1 MTGVTGVSAATS
13 SPGKNTTKAG
23 VVIETMS
30 APNPVNY
37 QTGLAKQPYTC
48 TKQIL
53 FKQHLTKDCIVL
65 YSKTEIHSL
74 LVLVY
79 PKSDIVQNCT
89 PFPLNND
96 ILYTP
101 TGTHTLG

>member
-30 APNPVNY
+30 APNPVND

-53 FKQHLTKDCIVL
+53 FKQHLTKDCIIL
-65 YSKTEIHSL
+65 YSKTEIS
-74 LVLVY
+74 
-79 PKSDIVQNCT
+79 Q
-89 PFPLNND
+89 PFGTRVPQIKNSAK
-96 ILYTP
+96 LYSFS
-101 TGTHTLG
+101 HKQ

>member
-37 QTGLAKQPYTC
+37 QTGSAKQPYTC
-48 TKQIL
+48 IKQIL
-53 FKQHLTKDCIVL
+53 FKQ
-65 YSKTEIHSL
+65 
-74 LVLVY
+74 
-79 PKSDIVQNCT
+79 N
-89 PFPLNND
+89 
-96 ILYTP
+96 
-101 TGTHTLG
+101 